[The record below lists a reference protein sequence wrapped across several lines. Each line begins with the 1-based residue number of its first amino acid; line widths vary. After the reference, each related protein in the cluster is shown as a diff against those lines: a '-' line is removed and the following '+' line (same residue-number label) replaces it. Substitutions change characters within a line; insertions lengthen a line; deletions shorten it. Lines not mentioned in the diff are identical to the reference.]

1 MDMLYAL
8 LLSQPIAHDKDQALP
23 KWLPALLL
31 AMESLLVTAEEP
43 RAVPRVLADQ
53 PVVIPPLVVGPPYT
67 EARSMLFE
75 LCIRLLHIR
84 VFHEMNYSLRCG
96 CSYGLPEIE
105 IWPISSFDVTE
116 YLYSSS
122 T

>member
-8 LLSQPIAHDKDQALP
+8 LLSQPIVHDKDQALP
-23 KWLPALLL
+23 KWFPPLL

-43 RAVPRVLADQ
+43 RAVAMVLADQ

-75 LCIRLLHIR
+75 LC
-84 VFHEMNYSLRCG
+84 M
-96 CSYGLPEIE
+96 
-105 IWPISSFDVTE
+105 
-116 YLYSSS
+116 
-122 T
+122 